1 MRNYTQADREKIF
14 ELHVKHKMNYS
25 QIAKRFGVTKNAIAG
40 LMYRFVRSKKN

>member
-25 QIAKRFGVTKNAIAG
+25 QIAKRFGVTKKRN
-40 LMYRFVRSKKN
+40 RRSYVSFCKE